1 MHEDC
6 RLRWNFCSGDGGV
19 IYHAHWRGLD
29 VVAKMLK
36 TESDQP
42 SAINAAVAKADLINE
57 ISVLT
62 LARSRSLHRS
72 LALSLLFLFSSPSV
86 SLYKTTRTRTRC
98 LNSRTLSNSD
108 TEQVWP
114 SMLCLCLSVF
124 SHTRDTCVI
133 DREAEDVCVCVRAW
147 R

>member
-6 RLRWNFCSGDGGV
+6 RLKWNFCSGDGGV

-57 ISVLT
+57 ISVLSLARARSASLS
-62 LARSRSLHRS
+62 LARSPSF
-72 LALSLLFLFSSPSV
+72 LLSV
-86 SLYKTTRTRTRC
+86 SLYKPHAH
-98 LNSRTLSNSD
+98 
-108 TEQVWP
+108 E
-114 SMLCLCLSVF
+114 
-124 SHTRDTCVI
+124 H
-133 DREAEDVCVCVRAW
+133 AA
-147 R
+147 

>member
-6 RLRWNFCSGDGGV
+6 RLKWNFCSGDGGV

-57 ISVLT
+57 ISV
-62 LARSRSLHRS
+62 R
-72 LALSLLFLFSSPSV
+72 
-86 SLYKTTRTRTRC
+86 
-98 LNSRTLSNSD
+98 
-108 TEQVWP
+108 
-114 SMLCLCLSVF
+114 
-124 SHTRDTCVI
+124 
-133 DREAEDVCVCVRAW
+133 
-147 R
+147 